1 MEFSRAGS
9 RAKLIEAPSSKE
21 GDWGSSV
28 YEEFYSGFHI
38 DELLPGPFL
47 ITLRR
52 ARMAK
57 MKAGNCYLAFSRAG
71 SRAKLNGAPLRKR
84 GIGGVLCF
92 GLVPV
97 CGIPAET

>member
-21 GDWGSSV
+21 GVWGSSGV
-28 YEEFYSGFHI
+28 GEFHSGFHF
-38 DELLPGPFL
+38 DELLSGPFL
-47 ITLRR
+47 ITLKR

-84 GIGGVLCF
+84 GYGGVLF
-92 GLVPV
+92 GAVLVR
-97 CGIPAET
+97 GHFGRNI